1 MEWKILT
8 DSIRNIWPMLTIFLV
23 VIVSI
28 RLMHIHNS
36 SERFV
41 FYKEFFNMVFIIY
54 ALLLFELLTSTE
66 LNVNS
71 GFNLMPFTEITRYD
85 IGTHGFFMNV
95 IGNIL
100 IFVPF
105 GYFVSVYI
113 KAKKVSHIFF
123 IAFLTSFTVEFVQYY
138 IGRSFDVDDI
148 LLNVVG
154 AIIGFLLYVGFKAI
168 EKHLPRFLKSD
179 LFYNILCILIAIVAV
194 LYYLKIMGIHLF

>member
-1 MEWKILT
+1 MLNGA
-8 DSIRNIWPMLTIFLV
+8 IRNIWPMLTIFLV
-23 VIVSI
+23 VIISI

-36 SERFV
+36 SEHFV
-41 FYKEFFNMVFIIY
+41 FYKEFFNIVFVIY

-71 GFNLMPFTEITRYD
+71 GFNLIPFTEITRYK
-85 IGTHGFFMNV
+85 IGTHGFYMNV

-105 GYFVSVYI
+105 GYFVSTYI
-113 KAKKVSHIFF
+113 KAKKVSHIFLVTL
-123 IAFLTSFTVEFVQYY
+123 ITSFTVEFVQYH

-168 EKHLPRFLKSD
+168 QKHLPGIFKSD
-179 LFYNILCILIAIVAV
+179 LFYNLLCILLCLAL
-194 LYYLKIMGIHLF
+194 LYYYLQILGINLF

>member
-113 KAKKVSHIFF
+113 KA
-123 IAFLTSFTVEFVQYY
+123 E
-138 IGRSFDVDDI
+138 R
-148 LLNVVG
+148 
-154 AIIGFLLYVGFKAI
+154 
-168 EKHLPRFLKSD
+168 
-179 LFYNILCILIAIVAV
+179 
-194 LYYLKIMGIHLF
+194 